1 MLNWSD
7 VFLKLNWSYI
17 GKAHS
22 QFYFKFKVVPENFN
36 MQCLYFCMVFAFF
49 KQCPSLP
56 LAVNKIISNDQ
67 QFLQEFQVLTHA
79 RNKQVGMGKMWQKM
93 WS

>member
-1 MLNWSD
+1 
-7 VFLKLNWSYI
+7 
-17 GKAHS
+17 
-22 QFYFKFKVVPENFN
+22 
-36 MQCLYFCMVFAFF
+36 MVFAFF

-79 RNKQVGMGKMWQKM
+79 RNKQVGMGKM
-93 WS
+93 